1 MLQLL
6 ILTLSLYGFLY
17 NSIMEGGLIMTVV
30 IYLVGLVALSLF
42 VYLTYIL
49 LRGDNE

>member
-1 MLQLL
+1 MLQSL

-17 NSIMEGGLIMTVV
+17 NFYMEGGLIMSVV

-42 VYLTYIL
+42 GYLTYIL

>member
-1 MLQLL
+1 M
-6 ILTLSLYGFLY
+6 S
-17 NSIMEGGLIMTVV
+17 VV

-42 VYLTYIL
+42 VYLSYIL